1 MRLSSVRELVA
12 ATASFDPTHPPKRR
26 NKCQINCLVSP
37 SPPLRLPFLPLGS
50 IVAPTVNAAEGGP
63 VHCAGVNSCKG
74 HSDCKTAK
82 SECKGTNACKGQG
95 WVTKASAKECTD
107 AGGKVVK

>member
-1 MRLSSVRELVA
+1 MSNQLSGVA
-12 ATASFDPTHPPKRR
+12 IAAAAAAF
-26 NKCQINCLVSP
+26 
-37 SPPLRLPFLPLGS
+37 FAAGS
-50 IVAPTVNAAEGGP
+50 LMAPAVHAAEGAP

-74 HSDCKTAK
+74 SGECKTAK
-82 SECKGTNACKGQG
+82 NECKGMNACKGQG